1 MLRLRDQILYTLL
14 RLTRKSRIMNVITLI
29 TSTIKDYIYNIL
41 TISLVL
47 VQVIF
52 LKPDFLSDAG
62 MELTCA
68 QMKAE
73 NM

>member
-1 MLRLRDQILYTLL
+1 MVGEWWANPLQTLS
-14 RLTRKSRIMNVITLI
+14 KG
-29 TSTIKDYIYNIL
+29 
-41 TISLVL
+41 LVL
-47 VQVIF
+47 TLRF
-52 LKPDFLSDAG
+52 TFGPELDNFLSDAG

>member
-1 MLRLRDQILYTLL
+1 MGGALIYGIFRKLGFKNIAWTKTKPIVNMVQI
-14 RLTRKSRIMNVITLI
+14 
-29 TSTIKDYIYNIL
+29 
-41 TISLVL
+41 
-47 VQVIF
+47 IF

-62 MELTCA
+62 MELTCYCA